1 MWPSRPGEQA
11 FVWQTLRVHS
21 SGAGGLRLG
30 LRAHA
35 GSCSWPSTEGWTS
48 AAPASYLV

>member
-1 MWPSRPGEQA
+1 MWPPRPGEQA
-11 FVWQTLRVHS
+11 SVWQTLRVHP

-35 GSCSWPSTEGWTS
+35 GSCSWPLTEGWTS
-48 AAPASYLV
+48 AA